1 LKPQDKLVWIE
12 NQQKSGKIVVMV
24 GDGVNDILAL
34 ASADIGIAMGSG
46 TDIAM
51 EIGDI
56 VLQQDSILSLYESFR
71 ISKRTF
77 RLIKQNLGLSVIYN
91 VLTIPIAMAGYVI
104 PLIASVSMS
113 FSSILVV
120 LNSIRVKRG

>member
-1 LKPQDKLVWIE
+1 
-12 NQQKSGKIVVMV
+12 MV

-51 EIGDI
+51 EVGDI
-56 VLQQDSILSLYESFR
+56 VLQQDSIISLYESFR
-71 ISKRTF
+71 ISKRTL
-77 RLIKQNLGLSVIYN
+77 RLIEQNLGLSVIYN
-91 VLTIPIAMAGYVI
+91 ALTIPIAMAGYVI
-104 PLIASVSMS
+104 PLVASISMS

-120 LNSIRVKRG
+120 LNSIRVKKG